1 SRTLLLNARPPAMGS
16 PPGTNCLPR
25 RPAHRAVDPSL
36 GSARGQGMHGAHWGV
51 GLVLALGRHGLEA
64 PREAV
69 HHEVVSRGVEAPV
82 HERGEHEEEPEED
95 SCPGGHAK
103 RSFLVPSPRRGAAT
117 TPMRASPSA
126 MSPAT
131 RSATASNSGWRA
143 GRESHLPSTGW
154 TRSAGTARRSAV

>member
-51 GLVLALGRHGLEA
+51 GLVLGLGGHELEA
-64 PREAV
+64 TREAV

-103 RSFLVPSPRRGAAT
+103 RSFLVPSPRRGADT

-126 MSPAT
+126 WSPAT
-131 RSATASNSGWRA
+131 RSATASNSGRRA
-143 GRESHLPSTGW
+143 GREGNMPGE
-154 TRSAGTARRSAV
+154 GTAWIAWSATR